1 MSADDS
7 ISISTIIGNFK
18 TKGIKSLNE
27 LSEKTLND
35 IIKTAN
41 EMYYSSSSSSS
52 SSSSTLLLTDNE
64 YDVLISYV
72 IKRFPTNTIA
82 KEGHATINVDKHT
95 FEKNKIELPY
105 QMWSMDKIKPNT
117 DALIKWIKKYKGRY
131 IVSCKLDGISALY
144 SNESG
149 IPKLYTRGNGI
160 IGQDISHLIPYL
172 GLSGISKNVAVRGEI
187 IMPKQIF
194 TEKYGKKF
202 ANPRN
207 LVSGIVNMKKIED
220 VSIYKDLSFVA
231 YEVITPILSP
241 SHQLEFLSKM
251 NKIETVMHC
260 IIEKNITNQ
269 ILSELLVKWRKSYL
283 YEIDGIICMND
294 KIYPRKEGNPDH
306 AFAFKM
312 VLSDQIAEAIVVDVI
327 WTPSKDGYLKP
338 RVQIEPITLG
348 GVKIEYATGFNAK
361 FIKDNCIG
369 IGAVIS
375 IVRSGDVIPH
385 ITGIIKP
392 AAQPLFPSDSKTE
405 YEWNATQIDI
415 VLTNKNSDETV
426 IQKNITGFFTGI
438 EVEGLSSGNIKRLIE
453 GGYDS
458 IPKIIR
464 MTLTD
469 YLKID
474 GFKEKLAT
482 KIKNGIETKLNTASL
497 PVLMN
502 ASNLFGRGFGVKKL
516 KLILDTY
523 PSLLVKKTNKYQ
535 KSEMVAMVKEIPG
548 MAEKTSLNFVE
559 KIDRFVEFMKE
570 LDLEDKLYEG
580 NDTKTQNTPVE
591 TESTTHE
598 LHGKKYV
605 MTGFRD
611 KETIA
616 KLEKI
621 GAIQSAGINKST
633 YVLIVKTNE
642 NKNDNSV
649 KINEAKKLG
658 VPIMAITEFISTYH
672 I

>member
-1 MSADDS
+1 
-7 ISISTIIGNFK
+7 
-18 TKGIKSLNE
+18 
-27 LSEKTLND
+27 
-35 IIKTAN
+35 
-41 EMYYSSSSSSS
+41 
-52 SSSSTLLLTDNE
+52 
-64 YDVLISYV
+64 
-72 IKRFPTNTIA
+72 
-82 KEGHATINVDKHT
+82 
-95 FEKNKIELPY
+95 
-105 QMWSMDKIKPNT
+105 
-117 DALIKWIKKYKGRY
+117 
-131 IVSCKLDGISALY
+131 
-144 SNESG
+144 
-149 IPKLYTRGNGI
+149 
-160 IGQDISHLIPYL
+160 
-172 GLSGISKNVAVRGEI
+172 
-187 IMPKQIF
+187 
-194 TEKYGKKF
+194 
-202 ANPRN
+202 
-207 LVSGIVNMKKIED
+207 
-220 VSIYKDLSFVA
+220 
-231 YEVITPILSP
+231 
-241 SHQLEFLSKM
+241 
-251 NKIETVMHC
+251 
-260 IIEKNITNQ
+260 
-269 ILSELLVKWRKSYL
+269 
-283 YEIDGIICMND
+283 
-294 KIYPRKEGNPDH
+294 
-306 AFAFKM
+306 
-312 VLSDQIAEAIVVDVI
+312 
-327 WTPSKDGYLKP
+327 
-338 RVQIEPITLG
+338 
-348 GVKIEYATGFNAK
+348 
-361 FIKDNCIG
+361 
-369 IGAVIS
+369 
-375 IVRSGDVIPH
+375 
-385 ITGIIKP
+385 
-392 AAQPLFPSDSKTE
+392 
-405 YEWNATQIDI
+405 
-415 VLTNKNSDETV
+415 
-426 IQKNITGFFTGI
+426 
-438 EVEGLSSGNIKRLIE
+438 
-453 GGYDS
+453 
-458 IPKIIR
+458 

-535 KSEMVAMVKEIPG
+535 KSELVAMVKEIPS

-591 TESTTHE
+591 TESTMHE

>member
-1 MSADDS
+1 
-7 ISISTIIGNFK
+7 
-18 TKGIKSLNE
+18 
-27 LSEKTLND
+27 
-35 IIKTAN
+35 
-41 EMYYSSSSSSS
+41 
-52 SSSSTLLLTDNE
+52 
-64 YDVLISYV
+64 
-72 IKRFPTNTIA
+72 
-82 KEGHATINVDKHT
+82 
-95 FEKNKIELPY
+95 
-105 QMWSMDKIKPNT
+105 
-117 DALIKWIKKYKGRY
+117 
-131 IVSCKLDGISALY
+131 
-144 SNESG
+144 
-149 IPKLYTRGNGI
+149 
-160 IGQDISHLIPYL
+160 
-172 GLSGISKNVAVRGEI
+172 
-187 IMPKQIF
+187 
-194 TEKYGKKF
+194 
-202 ANPRN
+202 
-207 LVSGIVNMKKIED
+207 
-220 VSIYKDLSFVA
+220 
-231 YEVITPILSP
+231 
-241 SHQLEFLSKM
+241 M

-438 EVEGLSSGNIKRLIE
+438 EVEGLSSGNIKRVIE